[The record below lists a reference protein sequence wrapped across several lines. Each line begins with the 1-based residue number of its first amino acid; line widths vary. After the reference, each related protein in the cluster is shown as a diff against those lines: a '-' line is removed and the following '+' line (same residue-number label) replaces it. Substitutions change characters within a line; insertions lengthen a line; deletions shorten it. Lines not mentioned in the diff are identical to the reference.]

1 MIYLPFPTSTTE
13 ETILNSLNEELA
25 LKPYQLYRA
34 QDLMKHD
41 FPPIAT
47 TKAIA
52 FLLGVSPGTIYHMA
66 KCPERY
72 YRVYSVPKKSGGER
86 QIESLRIVLKVVQ
99 RWIYYNILVKVKLSE
114 NVYGF
119 IPGKNIFTNAHKHI
133 NSKNLLVVDINN
145 FFPSISKCK
154 VFDIFRNAG
163 FTVRVSYVLSGL
175 CTFEGRLPQG
185 APTSPMLANIAF
197 ASSDTILSD
206 LSERWGCIYTR
217 YADDLAFSGDRHFN
231 KDDIQIISEILN
243 GNGFQINNNK
253 SRILG
258 KGSRQVIAGL
268 VINKYGLPPR
278 EKRRKWR
285 ALFYNV
291 SKNPQ
296 EVKTKESQLR
306 GIASFVK
313 QYNPSIAS
321 AYFEIA
327 NRTAGK

>member
-1 MIYLPFPTSTTE
+1 
-13 ETILNSLNEELA
+13 
-25 LKPYQLYRA
+25 
-34 QDLMKHD
+34 
-41 FPPIAT
+41 
-47 TKAIA
+47 
-52 FLLGVSPGTIYHMA
+52 
-66 KCPERY
+66 
-72 YRVYSVPKKSGGER
+72 
-86 QIESLRIVLKVVQ
+86 
-99 RWIYYNILVKVKLSE
+99 
-114 NVYGF
+114 
-119 IPGKNIFTNAHKHI
+119 
-133 NSKNLLVVDINN
+133 
-145 FFPSISKCK
+145 
-154 VFDIFRNAG
+154 
-163 FTVRVSYVLSGL
+163 
-175 CTFEGRLPQG
+175 
-185 APTSPMLANIAF
+185 MLANIAF